1 MCLLC
6 TCESLIVKEKL
17 QNGRGTTPFTMLAM
31 EASKKRHMSRRK
43 KGSACRRVKRKGTT
57 VALPKTA
64 RKKRA
69 KAAVKGTVA
78 AVEKMQGVKLFLP
91 RRHKE
96 MMLVKLWVV
105 TMVRVFIVHAPVFL
119 AQFYRHA
126 KRATIVVMMGEEHQ
140 HKEQD

>member
-1 MCLLC
+1 ML
-6 TCESLIVKEKL
+6 
-17 QNGRGTTPFTMLAM
+17 TMA
-31 EASKKRHMSRRK
+31 ASKKRHRSRRK
-43 KGSACRRVKRKGTT
+43 ESSAYRRVKRKGAT
-57 VALPKTA
+57 VALPKAA

-69 KAAVKGTVA
+69 EAAKATVKETVA

-91 RRHKE
+91 HRHKE
-96 MMLVKLWVV
+96 MMLVELWVV

-126 KRATIVVMMGEEHQ
+126 KHATIMVMMGEEHQ

>member
-1 MCLLC
+1 
-6 TCESLIVKEKL
+6 
-17 QNGRGTTPFTMLAM
+17 MLAM
-31 EASKKRHMSRRK
+31 AASKKRHRNRRKEGSAYRRK
-43 KGSACRRVKRKGTT
+43 KRKGAT

-69 KAAVKGTVA
+69 EAAKAAPKGTVA
-78 AVEKMQGVKLFLP
+78 AVVKTEGVKLFLTH
-91 RRHKE
+91 RHKE
-96 MMLVKLWVV
+96 MMLVELWVV

-140 HKEQD
+140 HKDQNQRQHRQIFAYG

>member
-1 MCLLC
+1 
-6 TCESLIVKEKL
+6 
-17 QNGRGTTPFTMLAM
+17 MLAM
-31 EASKKRHMSRRK
+31 AASKKRHRSRRK
-43 KGSACRRVKRKGTT
+43 EGTAYRRVKRKGAT

-69 KAAVKGTVA
+69 KAAIKQAVA
-78 AVEKMQGVKLFLP
+78 TIEKRQGVKLFLP
-91 RRHKE
+91 HRHKE
-96 MMLVKLWVV
+96 MMLVELWVV

-140 HKEQD
+140 HKEQNQRQHRQIFAYR

>member
-1 MCLLC
+1 
-6 TCESLIVKEKL
+6 
-17 QNGRGTTPFTMLAM
+17 MLAM
-31 EASKKRHMSRRK
+31 EASKKRHRSRRK
-43 KGSACRRVKRKGTT
+43 ESSACKRVKRKGAT

-69 KAAVKGTVA
+69 KASKAAIKETVA
-78 AVEKMQGVKLFLP
+78 AIEKMQGVKLFLP
-91 RRHKE
+91 HRHKE
-96 MMLVKLWVV
+96 MMLVELWVV

-126 KRATIVVMMGEEHQ
+126 KHATIVVMMGEEHQ